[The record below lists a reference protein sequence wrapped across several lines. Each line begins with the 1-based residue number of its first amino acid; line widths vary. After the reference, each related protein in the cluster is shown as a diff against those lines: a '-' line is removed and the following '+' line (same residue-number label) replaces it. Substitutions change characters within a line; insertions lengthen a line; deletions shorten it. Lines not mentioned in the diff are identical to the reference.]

1 MVSVFDVV
9 IVALE
14 EIKLVTATSFEM
26 FAKGEIIVFRKYTP
40 TPSAE
45 MYAHFKGLRNKNPIV
60 SPCKNSEINMDSRYV
75 VFHIDCP

>member
-45 MYAHFKGLRNKNPIV
+45 MYAHFKGLRNKNPIT
-60 SPCKNSEINMDSRYV
+60 SPCKNSETNMDSRYV

>member
-14 EIKLVTATSFEM
+14 EIKLVTAASFEM

-45 MYAHFKGLRNKNPIV
+45 MYAHFKGLRNKNPII
-60 SPCKNSEINMDSRYV
+60 SPCEYSEINVYSRYIIL
-75 VFHIDCP
+75 HIDRS